1 MLLAHTERRKA
12 NDSRASQGIA
22 QGNAAEQAAYVMPT
36 IERTAGVARAQAL
49 LLTSV
54 GTLATQVAASR
65 AGFLELLLELV
76 RELPFGRYDASRRRR
91 RRDAATRRCSS
102 GCCQTRPPWRQGQA
116 LEESA
121 CQVTT
126 ANTDIVSQPTK
137 QRDGVVGLSVS
148 VSVSVSSLLLRCLA
162 RAPSSAPLSNPRA
175 LSLSLPPSLPRL
187 PHDTRCALPV
197 KHAGFDLVAELA
209 TAGHAD
215 AQLPADTQLGARHL
229 EVTLAR
235 HWL

>member
-22 QGNAAEQAAYVMPT
+22 QGNAAEQAAYVMRT

-54 GTLATQVAASR
+54 GTLAAQVAASR
-65 AGFLELLLELV
+65 AGFLELRLELA
-76 RELPFGRYDASRRRR
+76 REPPFGRYGAPRRRR

-148 VSVSVSSLLLRCLA
+148 VSVSGSVSVSVSVSVGVVVVASLPRS
-162 RAPSSAPLSNPRA
+162 RAIIGSPEQPSRP
-175 LSLSLPPSLPRL
+175 LSLSLPPS
-187 PHDTRCALPV
+187 
-197 KHAGFDLVAELA
+197 
-209 TAGHAD
+209 
-215 AQLPADTQLGARHL
+215 PAARYSL
-229 EVTLAR
+229 RSPSQACWVR
-235 HWL
+235 SRR